1 MKALRSPFWRPKE
14 FQVYEDTGYDL
25 QGIFTEAESDNMM
38 LIKKWLDISLTIC
51 LLSLIVSAAICVW
64 LLRSGYKKLMRSRT
78 YATIALSSAFSVASF
93 AFVSTHNGRLWL
105 ADKIGLMLPEDT
117 TTLSILLGNDFISMA
132 NTFFMILAI
141 VLLALTSYILLRLTR
156 PPRIFY

>member
-1 MKALRSPFWRPKE
+1 M
-14 FQVYEDTGYDL
+14 
-25 QGIFTEAESDNMM
+25 
-38 LIKKWLDISLTIC
+38 
-51 LLSLIVSAAICVW
+51 LSLIVSAAICVW

-117 TTLSILLGNDFISMA
+117 TTLSNLLGNDFISMA